1 MNELWLRPKTNKL
14 YLHPPLA
21 ERICLMCP
29 DFKLLSLSLLDNGTH
44 VGQPGVGIIF
54 LHGDKAQF
62 FDMEKTAFRKVKA
75 GEPIYEMCSKEEY
88 DVKVEAFCDFER
100 NPTIYF
106 KAAFTNNTDKPIDG
120 VFGIMPR
127 SGQEK
132 YMLNQHQESY
142 SPYSPNGKNWF
153 MLKRTWKNDS
163 LTDAHSDMGYLTVKS
178 EDSIKI
184 SWQNDSFNG
193 HAFEASDYFRAEFTL
208 EKGETKCLYGA
219 LRAEAELCEF
229 DYEEKRRQTQS
240 KWQEIVGKIKTVPD
254 TTDTKYLDVFY
265 HLSVQC
271 MQMLARYKGSELVT
285 PRQGDVGRFIWPYEG
300 AQLIIALDRIGLS
313 DYTSQALDCYCK
325 RWFISEGEDRGKIKS
340 NAGWDNFTG
349 SVIWGM
355 SQHLIYTKNRADF
368 EYFLPYLTA
377 MRDWIEKMRKAPRD
391 KGYEGIF
398 PPGKGSDWADIAQFW
413 TFTDSHNVMGLE
425 AMCRCLELFESD
437 EYKRTKEIC
446 DDYRRTL
453 ENIRDELYKG
463 HEEDDMYILPHELG
477 VAFEDSEN
485 YSYYT
490 DGAPY
495 LLYTGFIEPGS
506 RMHKQMENFF
516 VKRGQF
522 EKGLTGRMTS
532 CSSMWDEAYF
542 GGYGDVW
549 YTMQSETYWVKSW
562 CECGEYDKAKNTV
575 DAMLYYG
582 MTEEIV
588 VSERY
593 CSINPRYSPW
603 QPNGSG
609 SARGIEML
617 LTLFGEQKVD

>member
-1 MNELWLRPKTNKL
+1 MNEPWARPKTNKL

-62 FDMEKTAFRKVKA
+62 YDMEKTEFEKINA
-75 GEPIYEMCSKEEY
+75 GQPVYTMKNSEGF
-88 DVKVEAFCDFER
+88 DVSCEAFCDFER

-106 KAAFTNNTDKPIDG
+106 KVTLSNPTERPLHDF
-120 VFGIMPR
+120 FGIMPR

-142 SPYSPNGKNWF
+142 SPYQPNGKNWF
-153 MLKRTWKNDS
+153 MLKRTWKEAGK
-163 LTDAHSDMGYLTVKS
+163 LFAQSDMGFLRLTCDDGV
-178 EDSIKI
+178 DLQ
-184 SWQNDSFNG
+184 WLDRSFNG
-193 HAFEASDYFRAEFTL
+193 HAFEASDYFRAQFTL
-208 EKGETKCLYGA
+208 EAKEEKHIYGV
-219 LRAEAELCEF
+219 LRAESDVDEISGEIYC
-229 DYEEKRRQTQS
+229 RQKAKALE
-240 KWQEIVGKIKTVPD
+240 KWQGILGKIKVKPNTED
-254 TTDTKYLDVFY
+254 KKYTDVFY
-265 HLSVQC
+265 HLAMQC
-271 MQMLARYKGSELVT
+271 MQMLARYKGSELIT

-300 AQLIIALDRIGLS
+300 AQIITILDRIGLS
-313 DYTSQALDCYCK
+313 DYTAQALDCYCK

-355 SQHLIYTKNRADF
+355 SNHLIYTKSKKDF

-377 MRDWIEKMRKAPRD
+377 MRDWIQKMRTQERSA
-391 KGYEGIF
+391 GYEGIF
-398 PPGKGSDWADIAQFW
+398 PSGKGSDWADVAQFW

-425 AMCRCLELFESD
+425 AMCQALQIFQSD
-437 EYKRTKEIC
+437 EYEKTRQIT
-446 DDYRRTL
+446 DDYRHTL
-453 ENIRDELYKG
+453 ENIRDSLYKG
-463 HEEDDMYILPHELG
+463 HENDDMYILPHELG
-477 VAFEDSEN
+477 VDFEDSEN

-495 LLYTGFIEPGS
+495 LLYTGFIEYGS
-506 RMHKQMENFF
+506 KMMEQMENFF

-549 YTMQSETYWVKSW
+549 YTMQSETYWVKAW
-562 CECGEYDKAKNTV
+562 CGCGQRDKALATL

-582 MTEEIV
+582 MTEQYV

-617 LTLFGEQKVD
+617 LEVFKQ